1 MCIHSRKYKRCNPP
15 SHEACTTASSDRRT
29 RARETEKE
37 KTGHIGDQREDREGE
52 RKDKT
57 LKERR
62 TYKRRT

>member
-1 MCIHSRKYKRCNPP
+1 LNICVCIHESIKDVTRKT
-15 SHEACTTASSDRRT
+15 CTTVSSDRRT
-29 RARETEKE
+29 RATEKE
-37 KTGHIGDQREDREGE
+37 EEKTGNKGNRREDREGE